1 MDTRGKNRKS
11 ILKQG
16 PDKTEAKKRLSFA
29 SGTMDSPKGPGVSIR
44 DIVPMNINKRFQ
56 DDDDSQNKT
65 SKQSDTVEPAPKN
78 TSGLAELQASVEV
91 THACQSIKITTLGM
105 CYVPQKKDKDLYRQQ
120 LPVMKLKDNKRNYY
134 QTSLNSPSSKS
145 LNVVIAGNK
154 SVGDIIKTEL
164 ICQQAHLSLSKKH
177 MSDITFKVENEDK
190 PTIDVLQKGN
200 FFIFLV
206 CFEILSSLRTI
217 SNVLENL
224 SIVGA
229 KPNINGLVL
238 AVSPSQEMYKSVL
251 TLEEFHNFLDE
262 HQLVHF
268 WWSNS
273 GRAQMKQ
280 VTKKLLDHIHISMG
294 FTSGTSCL
302 MKTVVLRGI
311 KEYQDQEETLA

>member
-1 MDTRGKNRKS
+1 MDTRGESRRS

-16 PDKTEAKKRLSFA
+16 EDRAAAKKRLSFA
-29 SGTMDSPKGPGVSIR
+29 SGALDSPKGPSVSIY
-44 DIVPMNINKRFQ
+44 DIVPTNIKKRFQ
-56 DDDDSQNKT
+56 DEEDSQNKT
-65 SKQSDTVEPAPKN
+65 SKQIDASEPAKKN
-78 TSGLAELQASVEV
+78 TSGLAELQASIEV
-91 THACQSIKITTLGM
+91 THACQAIKITTLGM
-105 CYVPQKKDKDLYRQQ
+105 CYVPQKKDSNLPMQQ
-120 LPVMKLKDNKRNYY
+120 LPVMQMKDNKRNYY
-134 QTSLNSPSSKS
+134 ETSLNSPFSKS

-164 ICQQAHLSLSKKH
+164 ICYQAQLSMRKKH
-177 MSDITFKVENEDK
+177 MSDINLKVDNADK
-190 PTIDVLQKGN
+190 PTMDMLQKGN

-206 CFEILSSLRTI
+206 CFEIISSLQTI
-217 SNVLENL
+217 SNVLNNL
-224 SIVGA
+224 SIIGA

-251 TLEEFHNFLDE
+251 TLEEFHNFMDE

-273 GRAQMKQ
+273 GRAQKKQ
-280 VTKKLLDHIHISMG
+280 VIKKLLNHIHTSVG

-311 KEYQDQEETLA
+311 KEYQEQEETLA